1 MLAMENETVSS
12 VEGII
17 DEDVEKCIR
26 NMANLGLKG
35 MASTDNFILDVMTR
49 K

>member
-17 DEDVEKCIR
+17 DEDIEKCIR
-26 NMANLGLKG
+26 NMANIGLKG
-35 MASTDNFILDVMTR
+35 MAATDDLVLDIMTR